1 MAAEQGKRPLR
12 VTLVA
17 LATSAALLAGAE
29 GALAASASIAVT
41 TADGRLDPAAYLP
54 RVFTISGVAD
64 TGGRLFVKHRA
75 AGGGGCAPNALTDSG
90 EWLDASVYGAPVSGP
105 FTFQRVLTF
114 KKPGTWMFCF
124 WLAPDETTITTPM
137 TQTIAFRSP
146 AGAIGATVRPATA
159 RPGQR
164 AYVTV
169 SGQSEA
175 PRRVYAKVRA
185 ANGVPCAPSYDADP
199 GEFMIDGWSVDGAYT
214 INANTTQKARGR
226 YVICMWLAGSSDDT
240 LPAAGPVQQLFD
252 VAPPPAAVSS
262 VATLNCRS
270 RTAVGRVQRAKVKS
284 VCLRY
289 RFSRT
294 PVAGARVQ
302 VSYLTPAN
310 RTYKTVTST
319 WPGGRARTLITASLP
334 GRAYKHRRGTWRVVL
349 RVAGTQIKRS
359 SFRVI

>member
-1 MAAEQGKRPLR
+1 MAAKQGNRQLR

-17 LATSAALLAGAE
+17 LATSAVLLAGAE

-41 TADGRLDPAAYLP
+41 TADGRPDPAAYLP
-54 RVFTISGVAD
+54 RVFTISGSAD
-64 TGGRLFVKHRA
+64 ISERLFVKHRA
-75 AGGGGCAPNALTDSG
+75 TGGGGCGPSALTDSG

-105 FTFQRVLTF
+105 FTFQRALTF
-114 KKPGTWMFCF
+114 KRPGTWMFCF
-124 WLAPDETTITTPM
+124 WLAPDETTITTPISQVI
-137 TQTIAFRSP
+137 TFRSS
-146 AGAIGATVRPATA
+146 AGTIGASLRPTTP

-185 ANGVPCAPSYDADP
+185 ANGVPGAPSYDADP

-214 INANTTQKARGR
+214 INANTTQSAPGR
-226 YVICMWLAGSSDDT
+226 YVVCMWLAGSSDDT

-262 VATLNCRS
+262 VATLNCKS
-270 RTAVGRVQRAKVKS
+270 RKAIGRVQRGKVKS
-284 VCLRY
+284 VCVRY
-289 RFSRT
+289 RFSRA
-294 PVAGARVQ
+294 PLAGARVQ
-302 VSYLTPAN
+302 ASYMTPAN
-310 RTYKTVTST
+310 RTYTTVTST
-319 WPGGRARTLITASLP
+319 WPGGKARTLTTASLP

-349 RVAGTQIKRS
+349 RVAGVQVKRS
-359 SFRVI
+359 SFRVV